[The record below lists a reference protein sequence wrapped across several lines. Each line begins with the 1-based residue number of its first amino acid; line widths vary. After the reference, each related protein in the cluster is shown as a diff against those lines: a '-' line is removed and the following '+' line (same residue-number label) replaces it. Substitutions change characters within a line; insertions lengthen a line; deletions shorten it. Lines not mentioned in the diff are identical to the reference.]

1 MALPALRLARLRLH
15 LLPRQTLARRS
26 EMTHP
31 LEVAHRV
38 GSGLDVD
45 RLITDRTRLIDA
57 SGIRRAFELG
67 ASLKDPINL
76 SIGQPDFPVDERVK
90 QAAIRAV
97 SENLNGY
104 SLTQGV
110 PELRS
115 AVWKR
120 LESDVGWSEQ
130 SGSDLI
136 ITSGTTGALALAIFA
151 TVADGD
157 EVIMPD
163 PYFVAYPQMVKVAGG
178 RSVLC
183 DTYPDFRMTAARV
196 EPLLTPRTKMVII
209 DSPSNPCGVVLT
221 QQELDD
227 LARLCRERNVLL
239 VADEIYDAFTFPDA
253 LECGRCPSA
262 ARTSASLLLVRGFGK
277 SYGCTGWRLGYAAG
291 PTALIQQMAK
301 LQQYLFV
308 CAPTPLQVAA
318 AECYSVD
325 LSALLDR
332 YVRRRDMV
340 VDALRGVVD
349 IVVPQGAFYAFIP
362 VTDRGG
368 GSGTAFARRVID
380 HRLIVVP
387 GYVFS
392 ARDSHFRISFAAPE
406 EKLAAGLQV
415 IRQVLKSG

>member
-1 MALPALRLARLRLH
+1 
-15 LLPRQTLARRS
+15 
-26 EMTHP
+26 MTQP
-31 LEVAHRV
+31 FQAAPDVALEV
-38 GSGLDVD
+38 GGLDLE
-45 RLITDRTRLIDA
+45 RLITDRTRSIDA

-90 QAAIRAV
+90 QSAIRAIV
-97 SENLNGY
+97 ENRNGY

-115 AVWKR
+115 TIWKH
-120 LESDVGWSEQ
+120 LTADIGWTEQ
-130 SGSDLI
+130 SGSDII

-163 PYFVAYPQMVKVAGG
+163 PYFVAYPPMVKVAGG

-196 EPLLTPRTKMVII
+196 ERLLTPRTKMVII

-221 QQELDD
+221 QRELQD
-227 LARLCRERNVLL
+227 LARLCRERSVLL

-253 LECGRCPSA
+253 REGGRCPSA
-262 ARTSASLLLVRGFGK
+262 ARGNPSLLLVRGFGK

-291 PTALIQQMAK
+291 PKALIQQMAK

-318 AECYSVD
+318 AECYNVD
-325 LSALLDR
+325 LTPLLER

-362 VTDRGG
+362 VTERGG
-368 GSGTAFARRVID
+368 GCGAAFARRVVE
-380 HRLIVVP
+380 HRVIVVP
-387 GYVFS
+387 GNVFS

-406 EKLAAGLQV
+406 EKLAEGLEV
-415 IRQVLKSG
+415 IRRVLTTG

>member
-1 MALPALRLARLRLH
+1 MAQQ
-15 LLPRQTLARRS
+15 PRSRTLARRS
-26 EMTHP
+26 EMSRPGQAALDADPDT
-31 LEVAHRV
+31 
-38 GSGLDVD
+38 GGLDVD
-45 RLITDRTRLIDA
+45 RLITDRTKSIDA

-90 QAAIRAV
+90 QSAIRAI
-97 SENLNGY
+97 EDNRNGY

-110 PELRS
+110 PELRNTIW
-115 AVWKR
+115 AH
-120 LESDVGWSEQ
+120 LTADVGWTEKA
-130 SGSDLI
+130 GSDLI
-136 ITSGTTGALALAIFA
+136 VTSGTTGALALAIFA
-151 TVADGD
+151 TIAAGD

-178 RSVLC
+178 QCVFC
-183 DTYPDFRMTAARV
+183 DTYPDFRMTAERV
-196 EPLLTPRTKMVII
+196 ERLLTPRTKMVIM

-221 QQELDD
+221 QRELED
-227 LARLCRERNVLL
+227 LARLCRDRNVLL

-253 LECGRCPSA
+253 REGGRCPSA
-262 ARTSASLLLVRGFGK
+262 ARGNPSLLLVRGFGK

-291 PTALIQQMAK
+291 PKALIQHMAK

-308 CAPTPLQVAA
+308 CAPTPLQIAA
-318 AECYSVD
+318 AECYNVD
-325 LSALLDR
+325 LTPLLER

-362 VTDRGG
+362 VTERGG
-368 GSGTAFARRVID
+368 GSGATFARRAVD

-387 GYVFS
+387 GNVFS
-392 ARDSHFRISFAAPE
+392 TRDTHFRISFAAPE
-406 EKLAAGLQV
+406 AKLAEGLEV
-415 IRQVLKSG
+415 IRQVLTAG

>member
-1 MALPALRLARLRLH
+1 MTQPAQADLDGAVE
-15 LLPRQTLARRS
+15 A
-26 EMTHP
+26 
-31 LEVAHRV
+31 
-38 GSGLDVD
+38 GGFDVD
-45 RLITDRTRLIDA
+45 RLITDRTRSIDA

-76 SIGQPDFPVDERVK
+76 SIGQPDFFVDERVK
-90 QAAIRAV
+90 QAAIQAINNNR
-97 SENLNGY
+97 NGY

-115 AVWKR
+115 AIWKH
-120 LESDVGWSEQ
+120 LAADVGWSEKA
-130 SGSDLI
+130 GSDLL

-151 TVADGD
+151 TIADGD

-196 EPLLTPRTKMVII
+196 ERLLTPRTKMVII

-221 QQELDD
+221 QRELAD
-227 LARLCRERNVLL
+227 LAQLCRDRNVLL
-239 VADEIYDAFTFPDA
+239 LADEIYDAFTFPEARDG
-253 LECGRCPSA
+253 GRCPSA
-262 ARTSASLLLVRGFGK
+262 ARGNPALLLVRGFGK

-291 PTALIQQMAK
+291 PKALIQHMAK

-318 AECYSVD
+318 AECFQVD
-325 LSALLDR
+325 LSPLLER

-340 VDALRGVVD
+340 VDALRGLVD
-349 IVVPQGAFYAFIP
+349 LVVPQGAFYAFIP
-362 VTDRGG
+362 VTERSGG
-368 GSGTAFARRVID
+368 CGAAFAKRVVD

-387 GYVFS
+387 GNVFS
-392 ARDSHFRISFAAPE
+392 SRDSHFRISFAAPE
-406 EKLAAGLQV
+406 EKLAEGLEV
-415 IRQVLKSG
+415 IRRVLTTG